1 MPNLYR
7 VVDGIDVFDSKF
19 NIVSPGCDANLYFPF
34 SDNSKRL
41 TSAQDYISNLFY
53 GDEQA
58 NVTVGTLVEQKP
70 IIFSMARLD
79 AVKNLTGLASIFG
92 NSPMLRE
99 RCNLVIIGGV
109 CLLTRR
115 AMGPLPPYP
124 RPLPHRLTASP
135 PHRLTKLSRRR
146 QVVNPALTNNKEEVA
161 ECQKMHDIINK
172 YQLTTGFRWC
182 AAQTDRSIC
191 GEIYRCVADTR
202 GIFVQPALYEAFGL
216 TVIEAM
222 SSGLPTFATS
232 CGGPAEIIHDGV
244 SGFHIDPHCA
254 IEAQAKIEEF
264 FERCIEDHSHWN
276 LFSTQSVQRIESR
289 FTWSQYARRLS
300 SCCAVYSF
308 WAQITSLERHA
319 AKRYLEAWYLMLFR
333 QLVKEMRAKTGLDHS

>member
-1 MPNLYR
+1 
-7 VVDGIDVFDSKF
+7 
-19 NIVSPGCDANLYFPF
+19 
-34 SDNSKRL
+34 
-41 TSAQDYISNLFY
+41 
-53 GDEQA
+53 
-58 NVTVGTLVEQKP
+58 
-70 IIFSMARLD
+70 
-79 AVKNLTGLASIFG
+79 
-92 NSPMLRE
+92 
-99 RCNLVIIGGV
+99 
-109 CLLTRR
+109 
-115 AMGPLPPYP
+115 
-124 RPLPHRLTASP
+124 
-135 PHRLTKLSRRR
+135 
-146 QVVNPALTNNKEEVA
+146 
-161 ECQKMHDIINK
+161 MHEIINK
-172 YQLTTGFRWC
+172 YQLTEGFRWS
-182 AAQTDRSIC
+182 AAQTDRAIC